1 MRHIGNYRHCHYD
14 NNTDYFFNK
23 DKYIFYRDLFYEIF
37 FTKENFFCA
46 QVFEIEELQVN
57 NINSYQS
64 CIKQI
69 EQQIDD
75 FIKKYTRKKLIFPK
89 PIPEKI
95 SNHTEAL
102 RSSPNYFLRERYTCS
117 LVDAFD
123 LFSYSRT
130 LSKIIFDTKIY
141 TKDFEYEV
149 TLYEI
154 FRKEKFNDSINESE
168 KRKQLYTI
176 VPIKYYS
183 NIQLYSQ
190 NNNLK
195 IFTNTEKDIFS
206 FCLDLSNVK
215 NTTEFNFEEK
225 KFGVSNG
232 NWCIT
237 VKKEKGIFLYN
248 IMDPKGENCPFKYI
262 PCIHFFDFKRTD
274 EYLSKI
280 QLNFAHYY
288 LELFKYQFIQFIKF
302 TEYNCFNEEDIA
314 DFLIKNTLLK
324 DFFKQFVIEIDSFDP
339 DAKNKNVALDE
350 DILIASI
357 NEINR
362 SSIFTDQNL
371 KILRETVLNASC
383 SEKIKTAAE
392 IAYWN
397 LIKHSNNDNS
407 FYAQIAI
414 LKLQNITEA
423 KIFDEIIPDKETF
436 FYFVNLL
443 KFKVKDYE
451 KTKKN
456 KSQFINFRIKKSIE
470 FAKNNGFPTLLAK

>member
-1 MRHIGNYRHCHYD
+1 MRHIGNYRYYHFD
-14 NNTDYFFNK
+14 DNTDYFYNK
-23 DKYIFYRDLFYEIF
+23 DKYIFYRDLFYKISY
-37 FTKENFFCA
+37 TQKNFFCA
-46 QVFEIEELQVN
+46 QVFGIEELQVN

-75 FIKKYTRKKLIFPK
+75 FIKISTIKKLIFPK

-95 SNHTEAL
+95 NNHTEAL
-102 RSSPNYFLRERYTCS
+102 RSSSNYFLRERYTCS
-117 LVDAFD
+117 LVDAFH

-130 LSKIIFDTKIY
+130 LSKIIFDTNIY
-141 TKDFEYEV
+141 TKDFEYEI

-154 FRKEKFNDSINESE
+154 FKNEKFNASINDSE
-168 KRKQLYTI
+168 INKQLYTI
-176 VPIKYYS
+176 VPIKYSS

-195 IFTNTEKDIFS
+195 IFTNAEKDVFS
-206 FCLDLSNVK
+206 FCLDLSKVK
-215 NTTEFNFEEK
+215 NITEFIFEEK
-225 KFGVSNG
+225 KFGVSTG

-302 TEYNCFNEEDIA
+302 AGYKNFNEEEIA
-314 DFLIKNTLLK
+314 EFLNKNTLLTE
-324 DFFKQFVIEIDSFDP
+324 FFKQFVIEKDSFDP

-350 DILIASI
+350 DILIARI
-357 NEINR
+357 YEINR
-362 SSIFTDQNL
+362 SSILTDQNFN
-371 KILRETVLNASC
+371 ILREIVLNTSY
-383 SEKIKTAAE
+383 SEKIKISAE

-397 LIKHSNNDNS
+397 CIKHRNVENS
-407 FYAQIAI
+407 FYSQISI
-414 LKLQNITEA
+414 LKLQGITEA
-423 KIFDEIIPDKETF
+423 EIFDEIIPDEKTF

-456 KSQFINFRIKKSIE
+456 KSPFINYRIKKSIE
-470 FAKNNGFPTLLAK
+470 LAKNNNFPTLLAK

>member
-1 MRHIGNYRHCHYD
+1 MRHIGYYRHCHHD
-14 NNTDYFFNK
+14 ENTDYFYNK
-23 DKYIFYRDLFYEIF
+23 DKYIFYRDLFYEISY
-37 FTKENFFCA
+37 TKENLFCA
-46 QVFEIEELQVN
+46 QVFEIEELQVSK
-57 NINSYQS
+57 INSYQS
-64 CIKQI
+64 CMKQI

-75 FIKKYTRKKLIFPK
+75 FIKISTLNKLIFPK

-95 SNHTEAL
+95 INHTEAL

-117 LVDAFD
+117 LLDAFD
-123 LFSYSRT
+123 LFSYSKT

-141 TKDFEYEV
+141 TKDFEYEI

-154 FRKEKFNDSINESE
+154 FRKENSNASINESE
-168 KRKQLYTI
+168 KREQLYTI

-195 IFTNTEKDIFS
+195 IFTNTEKDVFS
-206 FCLDLSNVK
+206 FCLDLSNVNNK
-215 NTTEFNFEEK
+215 TEFIFEEK
-225 KFGVSNG
+225 KFGVSYG

-248 IMDPKGENCPFKYI
+248 IMDPKGGNCPFKYI

-302 TEYNCFNEEDIA
+302 AEYKSFYEEDIA
-314 DFLIKNTLLK
+314 DFLNKNTLLK
-324 DFFKQFVIEIDSFDP
+324 EFFKQFVIEIGSFDP
-339 DAKNKNVALDE
+339 DAQNKNVAMDE
-350 DILIASI
+350 DTIIASI

-362 SSIFTDQNL
+362 SLILNNKNFEM
-371 KILRETVLNASC
+371 LRETVLSASY
-383 SEKIKTAAE
+383 SEEIKIAAE

-397 LIKHSNNDNS
+397 HIKHNNDNS

-414 LKLQNITEA
+414 LKLQGLTEA
-423 KIFDEIIPDKETF
+423 KIFDEIFPDENIF
-436 FYFVNLL
+436 FHFADLL
-443 KFKVKDYE
+443 KFKAKDYE
-451 KTKKN
+451 KTKIN
-456 KSQFINFRIKKSIE
+456 KSQFINYRIKKSIE
-470 FAKNNGFPTLLAK
+470 LAKNNDFPTLLAK